1 LYVCSFFEVSF
12 IGMGYLML
20 FDPEKYVD
28 LWNRHSQ
35 GAWHTKRLTVEKCCR
50 IDHRAVGLF
59 FILFGI
65 VRLYLEVKIL
75 SQ

>member
-1 LYVCSFFEVSF
+1 MFAPSLKCRLLVWAILCSSILRNTSIFG
-12 IGMGYLML
+12 IGIRKEPGIQS
-20 FDPEKYVD
+20 DC
-28 LWNRHSQ
+28 
-35 GAWHTKRLTVEKCCR
+35 TVEKCCR

-65 VRLYLEVKIL
+65 VRLYPEVKIL